1 MALTLA
7 QYRDLVSIG
16 AHVEGHQDWPFVRLN
31 LVINQALKFVQSKL
45 NGLGYKKWE
54 KSASLSLSASTIG
67 AITTTRAAIPT
78 DLLESPR
85 AIKMLDC
92 TGATNNG
99 STNRE
104 IEPERFEKV
113 CSNTFEAP
121 TERQAA
127 YTRLNNYI
135 HLFPSTITGAVIHYF
150 AVLAELASDSATSDL
165 PVEFEMYVVQK
176 AINDVKAIQD
186 PTLDISKMDAMI
198 SGAINSTFEDFLK
211 TESEK
216 KAAPQQANEVA
227 TQ

>member
-1 MALTLA
+1 MALTLK
-7 QYRDLVSIG
+7 QYRELISIG
-16 AHVEGHQDWPFVRLN
+16 AHVEGHQDWPFIRLN
-31 LVINQALKFVQSKL
+31 LIVNQSLKFVQSKI

-54 KSASLSLSASTIG
+54 KNAALSLSSSTIG
-67 AITTTRAAIPT
+67 AITTKRAAIPT

-85 AIKMLDC
+85 GIKMLSC

-104 IEPERFEKV
+104 LDPERFEEV
-113 CSNTFEAP
+113 CSNSFEAP

-127 YTRLNNYI
+127 YTRLDNYI
-135 HLFPSTITGAVIHYF
+135 HLYPSSITGATIHYF
-150 AVLAELASDSATSDL
+150 AVLAELSADADTSTL

-176 AINDVKAIQD
+176 GINDVKAIMD

-198 SGAINSTFEDFLK
+198 SGAIQSTFEDFLK

-216 KAAPQQANEVA
+216 KAAPEQANEVV